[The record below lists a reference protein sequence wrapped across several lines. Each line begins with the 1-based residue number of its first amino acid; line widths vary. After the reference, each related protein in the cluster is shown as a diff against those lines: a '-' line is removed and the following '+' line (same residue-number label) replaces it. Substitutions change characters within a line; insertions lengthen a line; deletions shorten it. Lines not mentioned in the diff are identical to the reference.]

1 MKQLTPMMQ
10 QYKKIKDD
18 YPDTILFFRV
28 GDFYEM
34 FFEDAVTASR
44 ELEIAL
50 TSRDGNKEDRVP
62 LAGVPYHAAQ
72 NYLSRLLAKGYK
84 VAICDQVEEADQAKG
99 LVRREVTRVITPGT
113 IVEDNLLEK
122 NRSNYLAAIVK
133 LDREDS
139 IGLTFIDISTGE
151 LLAFHFEQDGSMD
164 RMLDELFRLKPSEIV
179 LEKLLTKIMSQDII
193 NRIKEFALINQN
205 MAFSDEKE
213 ARDILS
219 GQFSEK
225 LLINSGIKNSKAAQY
240 STALGLKYI
249 KKMQNNAIAHIDEIK
264 FYREKEFLRMDAVT
278 MRNLEITETIHSRD
292 KKNSLLGILD
302 RTRTSM
308 GARLLRKWLEMP
320 LLNKELIE
328 QRWNTVG
335 EFKEKLLL
343 KEDLGGMLGYAYD
356 LERLSARINMGLINP
371 RDLLALKKT
380 LLLLP
385 QIKGLLESGSSKLLC
400 NLKGQI
406 PDLSL
411 ITEELHAAIKE
422 DAPVHAK
429 DGGIFKDGYSIEID
443 ELRTL
448 SRNSKSWLLEFEK
461 REKERTG
468 IKSLKVRYNKI
479 FGYYIDITKAN
490 IEMVPPDYIRKQTL
504 VNSERFVTRE
514 LKEKEALI
522 LNADERLARIEYA
535 LFEELR
541 LKLASYTKQLQA
553 AGKVLANLDCIYSLA
568 DAAAAY
574 GYSRPDFS
582 SNNAIIIK
590 ESRHPVVERNEKEP
604 FIANDLFMDNIDN
617 RVLII
622 TGPNMAGKSTYCR
635 SAALLL
641 LMAQAGSFVPAEEMS
656 FTPVDQIFARVGA
669 SDDLSSGRSTFMV
682 EMEETAS
689 IIKEATP
696 NSLVILDEIGRGTS
710 TYDGMSLAQAILEY
724 LHDEVKAKV
733 LFSTHYHELTPLET
747 KLHAV
752 KNYTV
757 SVKEQ
762 EDKIIFLRKIIPG
775 KADKSYGINV
785 ARLAGLPD
793 KIITNAGR
801 ILKKLEGTRSLT
813 PDNQKLYPVST
824 TPFIGSEGQLSL
836 VPSRAAQEDAPA
848 KKEKKILEEI
858 KRLNIVD
865 TTPLEALN
873 ILFSLQ
879 SRLLSKKE
887 ELHFREKES

>member
-10 QYKKIKDD
+10 QYKIIKNN
-18 YPDTILFFRV
+18 YPDTVLFFRV

-50 TSRDGNKEDRVP
+50 TSRDGNRENAVP

-72 NYLSRLLAKGYK
+72 NYISRLLEKGYK
-84 VAICDQVEEADQAKG
+84 VAICDQVEEPEQARG

-122 NRSNYLAAIVK
+122 NRGNYLAAAVK
-133 LDREDS
+133 LDSGES
-139 IGLTFIDISTGE
+139 IGLTLIDISTGE
-151 LLAFHFEQDGSMD
+151 LLAFHFEQYGNMD
-164 RMLDELFRLKPSEIV
+164 RMLDELYRLKPSEVV
-179 LEKLLTKIMSQDII
+179 LEELLAKNLSPDIM
-193 NRIKEFALINQN
+193 NRIKVFALINQN
-205 MAFSDEKE
+205 ISLPDERE
-213 ARDILS
+213 AGVILG

-225 LLINSGIKNSKAAQY
+225 ILAASGIKTCGAALY
-240 STALGLKYI
+240 STALALKYI
-249 KKMQNNAIAHIDEIK
+249 KKMQNNALAHISGIK

-278 MRNLEITETIHSRD
+278 VRNLEITETIHTRD
-292 KKNSLLGILD
+292 KKYSLLGILD

-320 LLNKELIE
+320 LLKQELIE
-328 QRWNTVG
+328 QRWDTVG
-335 EFKEKLLL
+335 ELKENMLL
-343 KEDLGGMLGYAYD
+343 KEELGERLGNAYD
-356 LERLSARINMGLINP
+356 LERLCGKINMGLANP

-385 QIKGLLESGSSKLLC
+385 QIKDLLGDASSKLLC
-400 NLKGQI
+400 ALKDQI
-406 PDLSL
+406 PLLSPL
-411 ITEELHAAIKE
+411 TGELQAAIRE
-422 DAPVHAK
+422 DAPIHIK
-429 DGGIFKDGYSIEID
+429 EGGIFKDGYAVGID
-443 ELRTL
+443 ELREL
-448 SRNSKSWLLEFEK
+448 SRSSKSWLTEFEQ
-461 REKERTG
+461 KERERSG
-468 IKSLKVRYNKI
+468 IKSLKVKFNKI

-490 IEMVPPDYIRKQTL
+490 LEMVPPDYIRKQTL
-504 VNSERFVTRE
+504 VNSERFVTGE

-522 LNADERLARIEYA
+522 LNADEKLARIEYD

-541 LKLASYTKQLQA
+541 LKILVYTEQLQA
-553 AGKVLANLDCIYSLA
+553 AARALANLDCLYSLA
-568 DAAAAY
+568 DVAAAY
-574 GYSRPDFS
+574 GYKRPCFS
-582 SNNAIIIK
+582 DGGAVMIK
-590 ESRHPVVERNEKEP
+590 ESRHPVVERNGKEP
-604 FIANDLFMDNIDN
+604 FIPNDLFLDSSNN

-635 SAALLL
+635 CAALLL
-641 LMAQAGSFVPAEEMS
+641 LMAQAGSFVPAEKME

-689 IIKEATP
+689 IIREATP

-733 LFSTHYHELTPLET
+733 LFSTHYHELTPLEK
-747 KLHAV
+747 KLQAV

-762 EDKIIFLRKIIPG
+762 KDKIIFLRKIIPG
-775 KADKSYGINV
+775 RADKSYGINV
-785 ARLAGLPD
+785 ARLAGLPE
-793 KIITNAGR
+793 KIIADAGR
-801 ILKKLEGTRSLT
+801 ILEKLEAAKSPTLE
-813 PDNQKLYPVST
+813 DQKTYSADT
-824 TPFIGSEGQLSL
+824 MPFAGSEGQLSL
-836 VPSRAAQEDAPA
+836 VLSPAAQEDNPT
-848 KKEKKILEEI
+848 KKEKRILEEI
-858 KRLNIVD
+858 KRLHILD

-879 SRLLSKKE
+879 SRLFSKKE
-887 ELHFREKES
+887 EIIFKEKES

>member
-1 MKQLTPMMQ
+1 
-10 QYKKIKDD
+10 
-18 YPDTILFFRV
+18 
-28 GDFYEM
+28 
-34 FFEDAVTASR
+34 
-44 ELEIAL
+44 
-50 TSRDGNKEDRVP
+50 
-62 LAGVPYHAAQ
+62 
-72 NYLSRLLAKGYK
+72 
-84 VAICDQVEEADQAKG
+84 
-99 LVRREVTRVITPGT
+99 
-113 IVEDNLLEK
+113 
-122 NRSNYLAAIVK
+122 
-133 LDREDS
+133 
-139 IGLTFIDISTGE
+139 
-151 LLAFHFEQDGSMD
+151 
-164 RMLDELFRLKPSEIV
+164 
-179 LEKLLTKIMSQDII
+179 
-193 NRIKEFALINQN
+193 
-205 MAFSDEKE
+205 
-213 ARDILS
+213 
-219 GQFSEK
+219 
-225 LLINSGIKNSKAAQY
+225 
-240 STALGLKYI
+240 
-249 KKMQNNAIAHIDEIK
+249 
-264 FYREKEFLRMDAVT
+264 
-278 MRNLEITETIHSRD
+278 
-292 KKNSLLGILD
+292 
-302 RTRTSM
+302 M

-328 QRWNTVG
+328 QRWDTVG

-343 KEDLGGMLGYAYD
+343 KEDLGEMLGHAYD
-356 LERLSARINMGLINP
+356 LERLSGRINMGLINP
-371 RDLLALKKT
+371 RDLLALNKT

-385 QIKGLLESGSSKLLC
+385 QINGLLEPASSKLLC
-400 NLKGQI
+400 KLKSQI
-406 PDLSL
+406 PDLSP
-411 ITEELHAAIKE
+411 ITEELHVAVRE
-422 DAPVHAK
+422 EAPVHAK
-429 DGGIFKDGYSIEID
+429 DGGIFKDGYSVEID
-443 ELRTL
+443 ELRKL

-468 IKSLKVRYNKI
+468 IKSLKVRFNKI

-504 VNSERFVTRE
+504 VNSERFIAGE

-522 LNADERLARIEYA
+522 LNADERLARIEYD
-535 LFEELR
+535 LFEKLR
-541 LKLASYTKQLQA
+541 LKIASYTKQLQT
-553 AGKVLANLDCIYSLA
+553 AGKVLANLDCLYSLA

-574 GYSRPDFS
+574 GYYRPGFS
-582 SNNAIIIK
+582 SNDAFIIK

-604 FIANDLFMDNIDN
+604 FIANDLFLDNTNN

-682 EMEETAS
+682 EMEEAAS

-733 LFSTHYHELTPLET
+733 LFSTHYHELTPLEK
-747 KLHAV
+747 KLPAV

-785 ARLAGLPD
+785 ARLAGLPA
-793 KIITNAGR
+793 KIITNASR
-801 ILKKLEGTRSLT
+801 ILKELEDARSLT
-813 PDNQKLYPVST
+813 PEDQKTYPINT
-824 TPFIGSEGQLSL
+824 TPTPFIGSEGQLSL
-836 VPSRAAQEDAPA
+836 VPSRAAQEDAPV

-887 ELHFREKES
+887 EVHFRERES